1 MRIKK
6 ENKWKVAF
14 SMLED
19 IYEPIVMFF
28 GLTNSLVTFKTIIND
43 LLRDMTETGDVAA
56 LVDNM
61 IVEMEIEEGYDDIMK
76 KVLRKVV
83 ENNLFVK
90 LEKYMWKVREI
101 GFLRVVIRLD
111 KMKMEKE
118 KVQGVVD

>member
-1 MRIKK
+1 
-6 ENKWKVAF
+6 
-14 SMLED
+14 MLED

-111 KMKMEKE
+111 KMKIEKE
-118 KVQGVVD
+118 KVQEVVDWLVLRSVKNV